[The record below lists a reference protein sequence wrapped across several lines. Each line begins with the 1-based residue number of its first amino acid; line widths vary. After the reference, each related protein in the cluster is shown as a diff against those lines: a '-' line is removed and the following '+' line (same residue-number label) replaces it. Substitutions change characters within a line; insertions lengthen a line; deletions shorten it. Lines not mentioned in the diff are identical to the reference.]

1 MSKTLTISRTCSC
14 LLKAWFSNLRSSKA
28 TLSITHLSS
37 LRKRKSSRHWSVS
50 FSRTTLNLKT
60 SSSWRLI
67 TGTLHS
73 MRRKQTMV
81 RRWIHSMKTTR
92 DKLSR
97 FIHRMPILPITWWL
111 SVRLASQNSVK
122 SSGMV
127 PMTSALSVLPP
138 EVNKRWTQILE
149 RMFQKEQILRL

>member
-1 MSKTLTISRTCSC
+1 
-14 LLKAWFSNLRSSKA
+14 
-28 TLSITHLSS
+28 
-37 LRKRKSSRHWSVS
+37 
-50 FSRTTLNLKT
+50 
-60 SSSWRLI
+60 
-67 TGTLHS
+67 
-73 MRRKQTMV
+73 MV
-81 RRWIHSMKTTR
+81 RRWIPSMKTTR

-111 SVRLASQNSVK
+111 SVRLASPNSVK

-127 PMTSALSVLPP
+127 LMTSALSVLPP